1 MSNKVIILYGAVD
14 ADCFPICQQGN
25 IDSLCI
31 ICELVLSP
39 KGHQICSQNNSSF
52 LPPFNQLTRRPSV
65 AAATPH
71 KDAVADSDSTLAVAG
86 RKGPTKAGP
95 SAIRCRQASPLA
107 PSKQYVALF
116 CTSEW

>member
-52 LPPFNQLTRRPSV
+52 LPPFNQLTSAGLPLQRRL
-65 AAATPH
+65 PH

-95 SAIRCRQASPLA
+95 SAIRCRQASPHA
-107 PSKQYVALF
+107 PLKTIRRFILH
-116 CTSEW
+116 